1 LAGELLPRKITRD
14 QLERIIQRAA
24 ELQAGEMDT
33 GEGMTEQELLKL
45 GSDVGIPGRFLRQAM
60 YEEAAGGAALERDF
74 VSRWVGP
81 RMLLAHR
88 VVPGDKASLEQAIAD
103 FMTEE
108 EAMTPKRRLPDR
120 TVWERQKGLLAEMKR
135 GLSLQGKAYHLA
147 RAEDVSVQLNGLED
161 GYCHAELAADVGN
174 LREKA
179 VSGMGVLVAAGVVGA
194 LVMAIVPGLA
204 LLTWLPLVAGVGLSG
219 LVARAY
225 RGKAQRMQVALEQ
238 VLDRLESGE
247 IRSRPQLAGPRA
259 SAFMRIASEIKRSVE
274 DVAGTLRE
282 PPGSS
287 SRPPSN
293 PKPPGST
300 GHS

>member
-1 LAGELLPRKITRD
+1 MAGELVPRKISRE

-45 GSDVGIPGRFLRQAM
+45 GSEVGIPGRFLRQAM
-60 YEEAAGGAALERDF
+60 YEEAAGGAALEHDF
-74 VSRWVGP
+74 LGRWVGP

-88 VVPGDKASLEQAIAD
+88 VVPGDRTALEQAIGE

-108 EAMTPKRRLPDR
+108 EAMTPKRRLADR

-135 GLSLQGKAYHLA
+135 GLSLEGKAYHLA
-147 RAEDVSVQLNGLED
+147 RALDISVQLNALED
-161 GYCHAELAADVGN
+161 GYCHAELAADVSN
-174 LREKA
+174 LREQSVA
-179 VSGMGVLVAAGVVGA
+179 GIGTLASVGLVGTLILA
-194 LVMAIVPGLA
+194 LVPGLV
-204 LLTWLPLVAGVGLSG
+204 LLAWLPLLAGLGLSG

-225 RGKAQRMQVALEQ
+225 RGKAMRMQTALEQ
-238 VLDRLESGE
+238 VLDRLERGE
-247 IRSRPQLAGPRA
+247 IRPKPQLTGPRA

-274 DVAGTLRE
+274 DVAQTFRQPPGAPPPPSAK

-287 SRPPSN
+287 
-293 PKPPGST
+293 
-300 GHS
+300 GHP

>member
-1 LAGELLPRKITRD
+1 MAGELVPRKISRE

-45 GSDVGIPGRFLRQAM
+45 GSEVGIPGRFLRQAM

-74 VSRWVGP
+74 LARWVGP

-88 VVPGDKASLEQAIAD
+88 VVPGDKASLEQAMAN
-103 FMTEE
+103 FMAEE

-120 TVWERQKGLLAEMKR
+120 TVWERQKGLIAEMKR
-135 GLSLQGKAYHLA
+135 GLSLQGKAFHLA
-147 RAEDVSVQLNGLED
+147 RALDVSVQLNALED
-161 GYCHAELAADVGN
+161 GYCHAELAADVSN
-174 LREKA
+174 LREQSVA
-179 VSGMGVLVAAGVVGA
+179 GLGIVAASGVFGA
-194 LVMAIVPGLA
+194 IVLTVVPGLA
-204 LLTWLPLVAGVGLSG
+204 PLAILALLAAAGCPALI
-219 LVARAY
+219 ARTY
-225 RGKAQRMQVALEQ
+225 RQRAVQMQTALEQ
-238 VLDRLESGE
+238 VLDRLERGE
-247 IRSRPQLAGPRA
+247 IRSKPQLEGPRA

-274 DVAGTLRE
+274 DMTGTLRP

-287 SRPPSN
+287 SPSN
-293 PKPPGST
+293 PKPPGSS